1 MKNLTATEAARKFAD
16 VLDAVESR
24 GETFV
29 VVRRGKAVA
38 RIGPAGA
45 GRGVT
50 VKEVLRAAPDD
61 PAWVDEIQR
70 VRAALRIEERAWN
83 D

>member
-1 MKNLTATEAARKFAD
+1 MSATEAARNFAD

-29 VVRRGKAVA
+29 IVRRGRAVA
-38 RIGPAGA
+38 RIGPADA
-45 GRGVT
+45 GRGAI
-50 VKEVLRAAPDD
+50 VKEALRAAPDD
-61 PAWVDEIQR
+61 AGWVDEVRRI
-70 VRAALRIEERAWN
+70 RAALRIEERDWN

>member
-1 MKNLTATEAARKFAD
+1 MKNVSATEAARNFAD

-29 VVRRGKAVA
+29 VVRRGRAVA

-45 GRGVT
+45 GRGAA
-50 VKEVLRAAPDD
+50 VKELLRAAPDD
-61 PAWVDEIQR
+61 PAWVGEVERI
-70 VRAALRIEERAWN
+70 RAALLVEDRRWN

>member
-1 MKNLTATEAARKFAD
+1 MKSLTATEAARRFAD

-29 VVRRGKAVA
+29 VVRRGRAVA

-45 GRGVT
+45 GRGTT

-61 PAWVDEIQR
+61 PAWVDEVKRIR
-70 VRAALRIEERAWN
+70 SALRIEDRRWN

>member
-1 MKNLTATEAARKFAD
+1 MRTLTATQAARNFAD

-29 VVRRGKAVA
+29 VVRRGRAVA
-38 RIGPAGA
+38 RIEPAGA
-45 GRGVT
+45 GRGAL
-50 VKEVLRAAPDD
+50 VKELLRTAPQD
-61 PAWVDEIQR
+61 PDWIDEVR
-70 VRAALRIEERAWN
+70 RMRAALRLEDRNWP

>member
-1 MKNLTATEAARKFAD
+1 LTATEVARNFAD

-29 VVRRGKAVA
+29 VVRRGRPVA
-38 RIGPAGA
+38 RIAPETA
-45 GRGVT
+45 GRGAR
-50 VKEVLRAAPDD
+50 VKELLRSAPRDAGWADD
-61 PAWVDEIQR
+61 LARLRES
-70 VRAALRIEERAWN
+70 LRIEERSWN

>member
-1 MKNLTATEAARKFAD
+1 MKSVTATEAARKFAD

-29 VVRRGKAVA
+29 VVRRGRAVA

-45 GRGVT
+45 GRGAT
-50 VKEVLRAAPDD
+50 VKELLRAAPDD
-61 PAWVDEIQR
+61 AAWVDEVKRI
-70 VRAALRIEERAWN
+70 RAALQVEERYWK

>member
-1 MKNLTATEAARKFAD
+1 MKSVSATEAARNFAD

-29 VVRRGKAVA
+29 VVRRGRAVA

-45 GRGVT
+45 GRGAA
-50 VKEVLRAAPDD
+50 VKELLRAAPDD
-61 PAWVDEIQR
+61 PAWVGEVERI
-70 VRAALRIEERAWN
+70 RAALLVEDRRWN

>member
-1 MKNLTATEAARKFAD
+1 MRTVTATQAARNFAD

-29 VVRRGKAVA
+29 VVRRGRAVA
-38 RIGPAGA
+38 RIEPAGA
-45 GRGVT
+45 GRGAL
-50 VKEVLRAAPDD
+50 VKELLRTAPRD
-61 PAWVDEIQR
+61 PDWVDEVR
-70 VRAALRIEERAWN
+70 RMRAALRLEERNWP